1 MNTPQ
6 SIQRRRNQLHK
17 TDITFHTLIIT
28 LTHQIQNDKT
38 HNDTSHYVHTHS
50 NLRTKNMAD
59 CTFTCDPNVCAYFQ
73 KSKPPWYMYTPV
85 WFIVHTSLVHS
96 TYQSCSQTTDTL
108 IRRVSG
114 PRKCA
119 EPVRVKVKVN
129 NDRVALS
136 WYHINNWR
144 TGFVWVELCAYS
156 IIYNSTWTNIEYK
169 CESFHF
175 SYGSL
180 MEESLMIACHVK
192 LWIMQLSWIFFSKN
206 V

>member
-1 MNTPQ
+1 MTKHTMIHHIMYIPTPIWGQ
-6 SIQRRRNQLHK
+6 KIWPTAHSHMIQM
-17 TDITFHTLIIT
+17 
-28 LTHQIQNDKT
+28 
-38 HNDTSHYVHTHS
+38 YVHIFKRA
-50 NLRTKNMAD
+50 NPL
-59 CTFTCDPNVCAYFQ
+59 VQ
-73 KSKPPWYMYTPV
+73 
-85 WFIVHTSLVHS
+85 TSLVHS
-96 TYQSCSQTTDTL
+96 THQSGSQTTDTL

-119 EPVRVKVKVN
+119 EPERVKVKVN

-136 WYHINNWR
+136 WNHINNWR

-175 SYGSL
+175 SYGFL
-180 MEESLMIACHVK
+180 MEISLMIACHVK
-192 LWIMQLSWIFFSKN
+192 LWNMQLSWIFFSKN